1 MLVPRVRAG
10 WPAIA
15 AIALAVVLAHSGI
28 RHLDT
33 TPELAEHY
41 RSVIGSDGWTR
52 LIGILQLLAA
62 GGLLFRRTRVTTAA
76 AFAAVV
82 LIAIAH
88 QLRTDRE
95 SLAIMTSIALLVWA
109 LAVAWGEVRR
119 THRSTSQ

>member
-28 RHLDT
+28 RHLDA

-41 RSVIGSDGWTR
+41 RSVLGSDGWTR
-52 LIGILQLLAA
+52 LIGIVQLLAA
-62 GGLLFRRTRVTTAA
+62 GGLLFRRTRITTAA

-82 LIAIAH
+82 LIAIAN

-95 SLAIMTSIALLVWA
+95 SLAVVTSIALLVWA
-109 LAVAWGEVRR
+109 LAVAWGETRR
-119 THRSTSQ
+119 THRSTSR